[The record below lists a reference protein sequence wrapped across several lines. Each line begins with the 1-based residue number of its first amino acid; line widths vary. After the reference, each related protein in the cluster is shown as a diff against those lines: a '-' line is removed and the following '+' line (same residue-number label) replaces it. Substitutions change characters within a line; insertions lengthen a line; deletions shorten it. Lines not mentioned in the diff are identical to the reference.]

1 MIGMVRKINAPV
13 IAISLL
19 LFTQVALAE
28 GYHSRGP
35 KVLASIFPLH
45 GLAAGVMEGIGKPA
59 LLLNADVSPH
69 HFSLKPSQAFLLQ
82 EADLIIW
89 VGGSLEFPLE
99 SSIANLPVERSLTF
113 ENHTERT
120 EEQHEQEEGHHA
132 HEEQH
137 EQEEVHHAHEEQHE
151 HEDQHFNA
159 HLWLD
164 PSAAKEIV
172 KLIGARLQTLDPTH
186 EKLYSKNVIHMLARL
201 DALEVELS
209 EQLRPIRKVPY
220 IVFHDAYGPF
230 ERHFG
235 LNNVG
240 VVTKHAED
248 APSAGRI
255 RHMIKL
261 ASENKAQCIFRE
273 PQFNPHAIKIIAEKL
288 DIRIG
293 KLDPLGVGLTLD
305 SDGYFKLMRNLGENF
320 VDCLS

>member
-1 MIGMVRKINAPV
+1 
-13 IAISLL
+13 
-19 LFTQVALAE
+19 
-28 GYHSRGP
+28 
-35 KVLASIFPLH
+35 
-45 GLAAGVMEGIGKPA
+45 
-59 LLLNADVSPH
+59 
-69 HFSLKPSQAFLLQ
+69 
-82 EADLIIW
+82 
-89 VGGSLEFPLE
+89 
-99 SSIANLPVERSLTF
+99 
-113 ENHTERT
+113 
-120 EEQHEQEEGHHA
+120 EQEDQHA
-132 HEEQH
+132 
-137 EQEEVHHAHEEQHE
+137 

-172 KLIGARLQTLDPTH
+172 KLIGTRLQTLDPTH

-209 EQLRPIRKVPY
+209 EQLRPFRKVPY

-305 SDGYFKLMRNLGENF
+305 SDGYFKLMRNLG
-320 VDCLS
+320 